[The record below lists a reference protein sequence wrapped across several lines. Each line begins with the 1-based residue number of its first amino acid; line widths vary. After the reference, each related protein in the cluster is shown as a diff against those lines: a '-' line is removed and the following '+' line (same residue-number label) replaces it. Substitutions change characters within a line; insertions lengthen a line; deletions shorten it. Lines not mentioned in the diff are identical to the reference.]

1 MALNLTTFSNEQAQL
16 QPQTIIPSAT
26 WQMLSNQVRT
36 EPLPQNFD
44 ALWDAAKGLITR
56 LKYRTRRYLDRAK
69 IVLSHEPLYKN
80 LSDAHLKDE
89 ALNFRALFRTGRDT
103 PDDLLKALAL
113 IREVAARQ
121 RSERHYLVQ
130 VAGALAMLDNC
141 VAEMATG
148 EGKTLTASLV
158 ATVAGW
164 RGKGCHVITVNDY
177 LAKRDAELMG
187 KIYNFC
193 GLSVGYVQGETK
205 PPERRAAYLCDIT
218 YCTNKEV
225 CADFLRD
232 RLALGRLKD
241 LPAALLGKMLY
252 GKGTDQLVMRGL
264 NFAIVDEADSVLID
278 ESVTPLII
286 SGDAPNEE
294 QVEAFQQAADI
305 AARLVRLKDYTVNPR
320 YREVEL
326 TDAGFERVMD
336 MSEGH
341 GGLWNGARRA
351 EELVTQALSARE
363 FFLRGKQYV
372 VAKEKEEDKV
382 VIVDEFTGRLMPD
395 RTWREGLHQAIEAKE
410 LIKIN
415 PPKDTFARISFQR
428 FFRTYKRL
436 CGMTGTGIEARR
448 ELWQIYHLPVVVIPT
463 NKKCIRVQ
471 HPDLVFATEDAKYA
485 AIANEIKRLHETG
498 QPVLVG
504 TRSVKNS
511 ERLSEMLAAMGL
523 DHQVLNAVRHA
534 EEAQIIAQAG
544 GLGKITVATNMAGRG
559 TDIKLGCG
567 VLRLTG
573 HTART
578 WAQNS
583 ADAVAGDSIA
593 EGRNGQRVGAGGR
606 TSDAVGGEEGVD
618 GGGGGLAVIAS
629 ERHESGRVDRQLFGR
644 AARQGDPGRAQA
656 FVSLEDELV
665 TQHAPRLRRLILM
678 LAKKNDQPQR
688 NWLIYKLFRIAQNK
702 AQRMALAQ
710 RRGVL
715 RSDDWLDESL
725 GFAGTE

>member
-1 MALNLTTFSNEQAQL
+1 MALNTSILPSDQL
-16 QPQTIIPSAT
+16 QLEPQTTVPSAT
-26 WQMLSNQVRT
+26 WQMLSSQVRT

-44 ALWDAAKGLITR
+44 AIWDAARGYLAR
-56 LKYRTRRYLDRAK
+56 FKYRTGRYLARAQK
-69 IVLSHEPLYKN
+69 VLSYEYLYN
-80 LSDAHLKDE
+80 DLSDARLKEE
-89 ALNFRALFRTGRDT
+89 ALNFRAVFRTGKDK
-103 PDDLLKALAL
+103 PEDLLKALAL

-141 VAEMATG
+141 IAEMATG

-193 GLSVGYVQGETK
+193 GLTVGYVQGETK

-232 RLALGRLKD
+232 RLALGRGGGAKD
-241 LPAALLGKMLY
+241 LPGALLGKMLY
-252 GKGTDQLVMRGL
+252 GRGTDQLVMRGL
-264 NFAIVDEADSVLID
+264 AFAIVDEADSVLID

-286 SGDAPNEE
+286 SGDAPNQE
-294 QVEAFQQAADI
+294 QVDAFQQAADI
-305 AARLVRLKDYTVNPR
+305 AARLVRTKDYTVNPR

-326 TDAGFERVMD
+326 TDPGFERVMD
-336 MSEGH
+336 LSEGL

-372 VAKEKEEDKV
+372 VAREKEEEKV

-410 LIKIN
+410 QIKVN

-428 FFRTYKRL
+428 FFRSYKRL
-436 CGMTGTGIEARR
+436 CGMTGTGVESRR
-448 ELWQIYHLPVVVIPT
+448 EMWQIYHLPVVVIPT

-485 AIANEIKRLHETG
+485 AIAKEIKRLHETG

-511 ERLSEMLAAMGL
+511 ERLSEMLYAMGL

-534 EEAQIIAQAG
+534 EEAQIVAQAG

-559 TDIKLGCG
+559 TDIKLSRD
-567 VLRLTG
+567 VLRLSSHG
-573 HTART
+573 KGS
-578 WAQNS
+578 W
-583 ADAVAGDSIA
+583 
-593 EGRNGQRVGAGGR
+593 
-606 TSDAVGGEEGVD
+606 
-618 GGGGGLAVIAS
+618 GGGNGVN
-629 ERHESGRVDRQLFGR
+629 
-644 AARQGDPGRAQA
+644 GDGK
-656 FVSLEDELV
+656 EGE
-665 TQHAPRLRRLILM
+665 
-678 LAKKNDQPQR
+678 K
-688 NWLIYKLFRIAQNK
+688 
-702 AQRMALAQ
+702 
-710 RRGVL
+710 G
-715 RSDDWLDESL
+715 
-725 GFAGTE
+725 